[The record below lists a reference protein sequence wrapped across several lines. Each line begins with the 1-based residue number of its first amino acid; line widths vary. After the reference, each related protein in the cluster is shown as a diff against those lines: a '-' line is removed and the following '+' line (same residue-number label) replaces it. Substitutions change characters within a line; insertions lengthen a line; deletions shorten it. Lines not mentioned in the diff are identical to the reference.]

1 MNAVMQDPS
10 SPDLTELRTRAE
22 QYRAMAE
29 TARMAG
35 SYDALL
41 RLAGRFEML
50 ASEIEAASRPDRRLP
65 A

>member
-1 MNAVMQDPS
+1 MNAAMQHPFY
-10 SPDLTELRTRAE
+10 PDLTELRAKAE

-29 TARMAG
+29 TARVVD

-41 RLAGRFEML
+41 RLAGRFETL
-50 ASEIEAASRPDRRLP
+50 ASEIEAAAGADHRLT